1 MPMFKGVWV
10 ATVWAFAASMIA
22 GSLVAQDTPALLVVP
37 SKATLVVGETRTFRA
52 VGKDGRIQH
61 NVRWSMSPDHSAKLT
76 TNADEATISAVEP
89 SAAVTLTAQAGGDSS
104 EASIEILSTSKL
116 PTGTVIWSVSPLPG
130 CKSEKIIQAVP
141 SANGPD
147 LYSQET
153 CPQGTVIRAM
163 TADGREIWRRGLG
176 DAAGS
181 IPSSLK
187 ATEPA
192 IAGEHLNLSLRSVC
206 DEVSAGMAKD
216 AVAKL
221 VLNRELQL
229 PQKERESDSWVIE
242 EHGFRCD
249 IFFDKAGIIAKK
261 KRTIITE

>member
-1 MPMFKGVWV
+1 M
-10 ATVWAFAASMIA
+10 
-22 GSLVAQDTPALLVVP
+22 P

-61 NVRWSMSPDHSAKLT
+61 NVHWSVSPDRAAKLT
-76 TNADEATISAVEP
+76 TNGDEATISAAEP
-89 SAAVTLTAQAGGDSS
+89 STAVTLTAQADGDSS
-104 EASIEILSTSKL
+104 EANLEILSASKL
-116 PTGTVIWSVSPLPG
+116 PTGTVIWSVNPLPG
-130 CKSEKIIQAVP
+130 CKSEKITQAVP

-153 CPQGTVIRAM
+153 CPQGTVIRAL

-181 IPSSLK
+181 FPPSLK
-187 ATEPA
+187 STGPATV
-192 IAGEHLNLSLRSVC
+192 GEHLNLSIRSVC

-216 AVAKL
+216 AVAKI
-221 VLNRELQL
+221 VLSRELQL
-229 PQKERESDSWVIE
+229 AQKERESESWVIE

-249 IFFDKAGIIAKK
+249 ILFDKAGTVAKK
-261 KRTIITE
+261 KRAIITE

>member
-1 MPMFKGVWV
+1 MFKGVCAAVAWV
-10 ATVWAFAASMIA
+10 FAAAMA
-22 GSLVAQDTPALLVVP
+22 VGPAVAQDPPALLVVP
-37 SKATLVVGETRTFRA
+37 SKATLVIGETRTFRA

-61 NVRWSMSPDHSAKLT
+61 NVHWSVSPDHAAKLT
-76 TNADEATISAVEP
+76 TNGDEATISAVEP
-89 SAAVTLTAQAGGDSS
+89 STGIMLTAQAGGDSS
-104 EASIEILSTSKL
+104 EASIEILSASKL

-130 CKSEKIIQAVP
+130 CKSEKLTQAVP

-181 IPSSLK
+181 FPSSFK
-187 ATEPA
+187 STEPA
-192 IAGEHLNLSLRSVC
+192 TVGEHLNLSVRSVC
-206 DEVSAGMAKD
+206 DGVSAGMAKD
-216 AVAKL
+216 AVTKL
-221 VLNRELQL
+221 VLARDLQL
-229 PQKERESDSWVIE
+229 AQKERESDSWVIE

-249 IFFDKAGIIAKK
+249 ILFDKAGTVTKK

>member
-1 MPMFKGVWV
+1 MFKGVCVAGVWV
-10 ATVWAFAASMIA
+10 LATSMMA
-22 GSLVAQDTPALLVVP
+22 EPAVAQDAPALLVVP

-52 VGKDGRIQH
+52 VGKDGRTQH
-61 NVRWSMSPDHSAKLT
+61 NVHWNVSPEHAAKLT
-76 TNADEATISAVEP
+76 TNADEATINAVEP
-89 SAAVTLTAQAGGDSS
+89 STAMTLTAQADGDSS
-104 EASIEILSTSKL
+104 EANIEILSASKL

-153 CPQGTVIRAM
+153 CPQGTVIRAL

-176 DAAGS
+176 DAAAS
-181 IPSSLK
+181 FPSSSK
-187 ATEPA
+187 TTEAATV
-192 IAGEHLNLSLRSVC
+192 GEHLNLSVHSVC
-206 DEVSAGMAKD
+206 DDVSAGIAKD

-221 VLNRELQL
+221 VLGRELQL
-229 PQKERESDSWVIE
+229 AQKERASDSWVIE

-249 IFFDKAGIIAKK
+249 VFFDKAGTVAKK